1 MTYPKKGNAI
11 GLCNLT
17 YKFIAK
23 ILANRLRPLLESS
36 PTPLE
41 LAFVLW
47 KAYCRNFQSSTR
59 GGALH
64 EEPKEREGVPRA
76 KGGYAQGLCPPS
88 FLLPLSLSPP
98 IFNQSSLPYSHSTLL
113 ISDRAELKTSSRIM
127 SIAQRSYASSLCSS
141 PPLPRT
147 AQNKPSQLVLFHT
160 KHSFSK
166 KCSFVS
172 LSGHFSETH
181 LAKASNLV
189 VKASETES
197 QTSPEAAE
205 GGGGEGE
212 EEYEEYEVE
221 IEQPY
226 GLRFVKGRD
235 GGTYI
240 DAIAPGGSA
249 DKTGVFTVGDKVLA
263 TSAVFGTEI
272 WPAAEYGRTMYTIRQ
287 RIGPLLMRMQ
297 KRYGKLEEAG
307 ELTEKEIIRA
317 ERNSGVISNRVREIQ
332 MQNYTKKKEQKEG
345 REKDLR
351 EGLLLYRDGKYE
363 DALEKFESVLG
374 SKPDANEASVASY
387 NVACCYSKLDQLQIQ
402 FF

>member
-1 MTYPKKGNAI
+1 M
-11 GLCNLT
+11 
-17 YKFIAK
+17 
-23 ILANRLRPLLESS
+23 
-36 PTPLE
+36 
-41 LAFVLW
+41 
-47 KAYCRNFQSSTR
+47 
-59 GGALH
+59 
-64 EEPKEREGVPRA
+64 
-76 KGGYAQGLCPPS
+76 
-88 FLLPLSLSPP
+88 
-98 IFNQSSLPYSHSTLL
+98 
-113 ISDRAELKTSSRIM
+113 
-127 SIAQRSYASSLCSS
+127 
-141 PPLPRT
+141 
-147 AQNKPSQLVLFHT
+147 
-160 KHSFSK
+160 
-166 KCSFVS
+166 
-172 LSGHFSETH
+172 
-181 LAKASNLV
+181 AKASNLV

-212 EEYEEYEVE
+212 EKYEEYEVE

-332 MQNYTKKKEQKEG
+332 MQNYTKKKEQKER

-387 NVACCYSKLDQLQIQ
+387 NVACCYSKLDQVQAGLSALEDALEAGFEDFKRIRTDPDLENVRKSEE
-402 FF
+402 FDPLLKRFDESFINENAINAIKSLFGFNKK